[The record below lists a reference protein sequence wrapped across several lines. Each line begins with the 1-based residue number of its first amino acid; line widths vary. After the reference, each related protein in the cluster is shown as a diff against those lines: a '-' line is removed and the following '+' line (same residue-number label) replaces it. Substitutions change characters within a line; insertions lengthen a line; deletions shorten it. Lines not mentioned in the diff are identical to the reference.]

1 MNAAVW
7 AASLLGLVL
16 GASIAFV
23 IGKALL
29 LPVVEKSSRPDFLAR
44 WGIAGLAVSAL
55 PSILL
60 AFVVGGTL
68 GGAWGG
74 HLFLLA
80 GGSWSGV
87 ALGVG
92 AGIAVVLA
100 AVLLGGTALSL
111 SIGRLLLGHLEK
123 RPQARD

>member
-1 MNAAVW
+1 VNVAVW

-23 IGKALL
+23 IGKRLL

-60 AFVVGGTL
+60 AFVVGATL
-68 GGAWGG
+68 GGAWGEY
-74 HLFLLA
+74 LLTGA
-80 GGSWSGV
+80 PWSGV
-87 ALGVG
+87 PLGVA

-100 AVLLGGTALSL
+100 AVLLGGTA
-111 SIGRLLLGHLEK
+111 
-123 RPQARD
+123 